1 MENNELNNLNI
12 FLKNNPNI
20 NPKNENDFITLL
32 EMYINNNKKYKINY
46 LLNRISNLNNEKQEM
61 SYIQRA
67 LRYFFNLLI

>member
-20 NPKNENDFITLL
+20 NQKNKNDFITLL

>member
-20 NPKNENDFITLL
+20 NPKNKNDFITLL

-67 LRYFFNLLI
+67 LRYFSYLLI